1 MIICDS
7 REQKNAHIL
16 RYFERHNVP
25 YVVRKMETADYMVE
39 GQPNIVVDRKQN
51 LDEICANLT
60 YKGKKANE
68 NGGKGIPSNVARF
81 WREVRRAYEDKI
93 KLVVL
98 IEHGE
103 NIKSLADVAA
113 WGGSRSGISGRK
125 LVDEMDKLTMAYG
138 VEWQFCDKSETAAKI
153 LEILEYKGGENDD
166 KQSDHNGAAYG

>member
-1 MIICDS
+1 MD
-7 REQKNAHIL
+7 
-16 RYFERHNVP
+16 
-25 YVVRKMETADYMVE
+25 TADYMVE
-39 GQPNIVVDRKQN
+39 GQQNIVIDRKQN

-98 IEHGE
+98 IEHGG
-103 NIKSLADVAA
+103 NIKSLANVAA

-125 LVDEMDKLTMAYG
+125 LVDEMDRLSAAYG
-138 VEWQFCDKSETAAKI
+138 VEWQFCGKSETAAKI
-153 LEILEYKGGENDD
+153 LKILNYKGEN
-166 KQSDHNGAAYG
+166 HYGKNNT